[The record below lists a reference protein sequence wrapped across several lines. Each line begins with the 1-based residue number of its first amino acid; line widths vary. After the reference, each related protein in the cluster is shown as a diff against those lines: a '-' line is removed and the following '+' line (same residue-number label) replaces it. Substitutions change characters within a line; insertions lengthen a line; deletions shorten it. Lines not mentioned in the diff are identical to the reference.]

1 VRRAYLAMTWRPGT
15 PACVLAEAQAQVLD
29 AHPGWR
35 PAGAAE
41 GLRVWTAA
49 DGAFPVSAHPDGF
62 VIGDSFGHPDARF
75 EPGPAGAP
83 AATARALLAATWGQ
97 YVALLRGA
105 DGGASVLRDP
115 SGAVGAFTWTLAPG
129 LHVIAS
135 DPTRAPPGL
144 GPRHPFLNWDRIGRF
159 LAHPAAMTTDPLV
172 DDVRAVGPG
181 DLLDLETG
189 VALPLWRPH
198 AFVQPAAG
206 DPAAAAEA
214 LVARVDHC
222 LAALVGPHDGVL
234 MELSGGLDSSILAG
248 GLAAG
253 GLSRRVR
260 QWINLKDPRRE
271 ADETRYAGSVTERIG
286 ASLTTAPWTPG
297 AIQEADLAE
306 LASGFWPALAGVDAE
321 RDRDMAARV
330 AATGATAILSGQ
342 GGDAAFLQVPSA
354 LVAADALR
362 TQGLAGFVRSP
373 VLADVARRTRRSV
386 WSVLGEARAAAKGR
400 IRRTDFISSLAS
412 AELRAATR
420 GLAHPWD
427 LAARETGLSPGK
439 QLHVQAVSLHQV
451 NHGASRRRRVAD
463 LLHPLAAQPV
473 LELCLALPTP
483 WLAGGSFDRP
493 FARNAFAD
501 RIPQLVR
508 DRRAKGVAT
517 VHFQKLVAN
526 SLPFLRRYLL
536 DGVLADAGLLD
547 RRALAHALDPNGL
560 IWDAKARDVMAAAA
574 VEAWVRH
581 WQTRTADSKASAW
594 RR

>member
-1 VRRAYLAMTWRPGT
+1 MRRAYLALAWRPAT
-15 PACVLAEAQAQVLD
+15 PASALAEAHTRVLD
-29 AHPGWR
+29 AHPDWR

-49 DGAFPVSAHPDGF
+49 DGVFPVSVHPDGF

-75 EPGPAGAP
+75 EPGAGGAP

-105 DGGASVLRDP
+105 DGGTSVLRDP
-115 SGAVGAFTWTLAPG
+115 SGAVGAFTWALAPG
-129 LHVIAS
+129 LHVVAS
-135 DPTRAPPGL
+135 DPTRAPHGL

-159 LAHPAAMTTDPLV
+159 LAHPAAMTIAPLL

-181 DLLDLETG
+181 DLLDLDTG
-189 VALPLWRPH
+189 RALPLWRPH
-198 AFVQPAAG
+198 TFVAQAAD
-206 DPAAAAEA
+206 DPTQAAEA

-222 LAALVGPHDGVL
+222 LAALAGPHDSVL

-248 GLAAG
+248 SLAAG
-253 GLSRRVR
+253 GLSHRVR
-260 QWINLKDPRRE
+260 QWINLRDPRRE
-271 ADETRYAGSVTERIG
+271 ADETRYASAVTERIG
-286 ASLTTAPWTPG
+286 ASLTSVPWTPG
-297 AIQEADLAE
+297 EIQEADLAE
-306 LASGFWPALAGVDAE
+306 LASGFWPALAGVDAG
-321 RDRDMAARV
+321 RDQDMAARV

-354 LVAADALR
+354 LVAADAL
-362 TQGLAGFVRSP
+362 QADGFAALIRSP
-373 VLADVARRTRRSV
+373 VLADLARRTRRSV
-386 WSVLGEARAAAKGR
+386 WSVLGEARAAAKGKV
-400 IRRTDFISSLAS
+400 RRTDFTSSLAS
-412 AELRAATR
+412 AELRAAAR

-427 LAARETGLSPGK
+427 LAARDAGLSPGK
-439 QLHVQAVSLHQV
+439 QLHVQAVSLHHV
-451 NHGASRRRRVAD
+451 NHGASRRRQVAD

-493 FARNAFAD
+493 FARDAFAE
-501 RIPQLVR
+501 RIPQVVR

-526 SLPFLRRYLL
+526 SLPFLRLYLL

-560 IWDAKARDVMAAAA
+560 IWDARARDVMAAAA
-574 VEAWVRH
+574 VEAWVRY
-581 WQTRTADSKASAW
+581 WQTRTADSKVAAW

>member
-1 VRRAYLAMTWRPGT
+1 MRRAYLAMTWRPGT
-15 PACVLAEAQAQVLD
+15 PACALAEAHVRVLD
-29 AHPGWR
+29 GHPDWR
-35 PAGAAE
+35 PAGGAE
-41 GLRVWTAA
+41 GLRVWTAT
-49 DGAFPVSAHPDGF
+49 DGSFPVSVHPDGF
-62 VIGDSFGHPDARF
+62 VIGDSFGHPAARF
-75 EPGPAGAP
+75 DPGPGAAP
-83 AATARALLAATWGQ
+83 EVAARTLLAATWGQ

-115 SGAVGAFTWTLAPG
+115 SGAVGAFTWALAPG
-129 LHVIAS
+129 LHLIAS

-159 LAHPAAMTTDPLV
+159 LAHPAAMTTDPLL

-181 DLLDLETG
+181 DLLDLESG
-189 VALPLWRPH
+189 VVLPLWRPH
-198 AFVQPAAG
+198 AFAAPAAG
-206 DPAAAAEA
+206 DPAAVAEA
-214 LVARVDHC
+214 LGARVDDC
-222 LAALVGPHDGVL
+222 LAALVGQHEGVL

-248 GLAAG
+248 GLAAS
-253 GLSRRVR
+253 GLSQRVR

-271 ADETRYAGSVTERIG
+271 ADETRYACAVTDRIG
-286 ASLTTAPWTPG
+286 ASLTSVPWTPG

-306 LASGFWPALAGVDAE
+306 LATGFWPALAGVDAE
-321 RDRDMAARV
+321 RDREMAARA

-354 LVAADALR
+354 LVVADAL
-362 TQGLAGFVRSP
+362 QAGGLAQLIRSQ
-373 VLADVARRTRRSV
+373 VLADVARRTRRSA
-386 WSVLGEARAAAKGR
+386 WSVLHEARAAARGR
-400 IRRTDFISSLAS
+400 IRRTDFTSSLAS
-412 AELRAATR
+412 AELRDATR
-420 GLAHPWD
+420 GLAHPWE
-427 LAARETGLSPGK
+427 LAARDAGLSPGK

-451 NHGASRRRRVAD
+451 NHGTSRRRRVAD

-493 FARNAFAD
+493 FARAAFAD
-501 RIPQLVR
+501 RIPQVVR

-581 WQTRTADSKASAW
+581 WQTRTADSKVSAW